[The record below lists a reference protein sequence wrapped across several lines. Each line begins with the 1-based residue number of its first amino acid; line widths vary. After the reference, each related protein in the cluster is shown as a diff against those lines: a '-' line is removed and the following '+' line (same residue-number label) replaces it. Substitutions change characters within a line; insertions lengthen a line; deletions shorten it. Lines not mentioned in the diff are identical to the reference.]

1 VAARSTAVLF
11 ACTHNAVRSP
21 MAEGLLKHLLGH
33 RIYVDSVGVRPGGEL
48 DPFAVQVM
56 DEIGIDIA
64 KHRPKAFDE
73 LEDDSFDEVISLS
86 PEAQHRAVDMTRV
99 MACDVVFWNTFDP
112 TLIEGSRESR
122 LDAYR
127 QVREQLMRR
136 IKEHFGIAPMANL

>member
-1 VAARSTAVLF
+1 MAARSTAVLF

-127 QVREQLMRR
+127 QVRDQLMRR
-136 IKEHFGIAPMANL
+136 IKEHFGVAPMANL